1 MLSVITHSGGSPE
14 AVSGLLSD
22 LVPGAVSGLI
32 RDVILAESEGDDEA
46 LVALCQ
52 DAGARRLP
60 GGLGVAVREARSDLI
75 LLASARLRLDSFAL
89 ERLSREVSA
98 LKPDAAGRGLALTG
112 PAFLGIWSPGPP
124 QGLVTTRARLLAFA
138 PGVGLESALA
148 RASRGAHR
156 LSIAG

>member
-14 AVSGLLSD
+14 GVADLLFD

-32 RDVILAESEGDDEA
+32 RDVILVESEGDGEA

-89 ERLSREVSA
+89 ERLGRAVSA
-98 LKPDAAGRGLALTG
+98 LKPDTADRGLALTG
-112 PAFLGIWSPGPP
+112 PAFLGIWFPAPP
-124 QGLVTTRARLLAFA
+124 RGLVTTRARLLSFS

-148 RASRGAHR
+148 RASRGTQR
-156 LSIAG
+156 LRIAG